1 MSLALALVLAS
12 PAAAQTTEG
21 TQVAQPPVQTG
32 DYAYQLFVPRGYA
45 AMPKQQWPLVIFLHG
60 SGERGSDIERVKVNG
75 PPKIVVNHPGSPF
88 LMISPQL
95 EEGGDWNQQTLE
107 RLLARIRKAY
117 RVDPSRIYLT
127 GLSRGGH
134 GSWAWATARPDLFAA
149 LVPVAGRG
157 DPAKACALKDMPVW
171 ALHGDN
177 DDIVRPVGSFAVVEA
192 IRACPGLT
200 VQPRLTLYPATNH
213 GSWEPAY
220 DEDAV
225 WRWMLE
231 QRRAVPAR

>member
-134 GSWAWATARPDLFAA
+134 GSWAWATARPDLVSCSARGGAGAA
-149 LVPVAGRG
+149 
-157 DPAKACALKDMPVW
+157 D
-171 ALHGDN
+171 
-177 DDIVRPVGSFAVVEA
+177 S
-192 IRACPGLT
+192 
-200 VQPRLTLYPATNH
+200 
-213 GSWEPAY
+213 
-220 DEDAV
+220 
-225 WRWMLE
+225 
-231 QRRAVPAR
+231 